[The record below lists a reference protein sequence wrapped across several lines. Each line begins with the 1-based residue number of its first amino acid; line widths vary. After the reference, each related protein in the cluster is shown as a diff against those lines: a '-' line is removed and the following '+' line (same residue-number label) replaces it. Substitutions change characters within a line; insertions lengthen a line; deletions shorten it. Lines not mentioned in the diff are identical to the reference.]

1 MSDMLRGAVY
11 GLSAAAIW
19 GGMYVVSDV
28 VLDIIPPFTLLTIRL
43 IMGALVLMPFVL
55 RQAVRPTRR
64 EITQM
69 LAVGFVGFGI
79 SVGAQFVGTDKST
92 AVNGTLV
99 TSASPAFILLFAALI
114 LSEKLTLQ
122 RIAAVV
128 LATLGV
134 VVIVDPAQ
142 ADFGSQTFAGN
153 VILAFAAL
161 TWGLYSVLVRKIS
174 GRLDTLTITFF
185 AFLGGL
191 VLTIPAAALEL
202 PQRPIGT
209 ITPEVVLGILYLGVV
224 STAGAMWLWNRSFAL
239 VDASLASLF
248 FFAQPLVGTLLSV
261 VLLNQQMTIPLWIGS
276 ILIGIGLLLSIVRFQ
291 RRFAADSQF
300 DTRNEANNVTSNETP
315 DGSSG
320 EPSNLAV

>member
-1 MSDMLRGAVY
+1 MSATLRGAIY
-11 GLSAAAIW
+11 GISAAAIW
-19 GGMYVVSDV
+19 GGLYVISDV
-28 VLDIIPPFTLLTIRL
+28 VLQTVPPFTLLTIRL
-43 IMGALVLMPFVL
+43 IMGALILAPFVL
-55 RQAVRPTRR
+55 RQATRPTRR
-64 EITQM
+64 EIVQM

-114 LSEKLTLQ
+114 LRERLTMQ
-122 RIAAVV
+122 RISAVV
-128 LATLGV
+128 LATIGV

-142 ADFGSQTFAGN
+142 ADFGSQTFEGN
-153 VILAFAAL
+153 VVLAVAAL
-161 TWGLYSVLVRKIS
+161 SWGLYSVLVRKIS

-202 PQRPIGT
+202 PQRPIGV
-209 ITPEVVLGILYLGVV
+209 ITLPIMLGILYLGVI
-224 STAGAMWLWNRSFAL
+224 SMALAMWLWNRSFAL

-261 VLLNQQMTIPLWIGS
+261 LLLNQQMTKTLWVGS
-276 ILIGIGLLLSIVRFQ
+276 FLIAAGLLLSIVHFE
-291 RRFAADSQF
+291 RRKTEVSAI
-300 DTRNEANNVTSNETP
+300 V
-315 DGSSG
+315 
-320 EPSNLAV
+320 